1 MINPGI
7 LSTSIYGTRE
17 HVGTPKSYLPIYKS
31 HFLYTLFFRHRKY
44 MKMGFLVFHVFQVL
58 KIRRFL
64 EQMKGADI
72 VKVFMKY
79 LNTVPKCF

>member
-1 MINPGI
+1 
-7 LSTSIYGTRE
+7 
-17 HVGTPKSYLPIYKS
+17 
-31 HFLYTLFFRHRKY
+31 